1 MTNKV
6 QKINVVTQI
15 FFLLHKTITEKR
27 MKNRNLTTA
36 DEKYLV
42 RSLNERLRLSP
53 LKSDIRSVGQV
64 PFLGA
69 VNFAAKRLVARLKP
83 FLA

>member
-1 MTNKV
+1 
-6 QKINVVTQI
+6 
-15 FFLLHKTITEKR
+15 LHETITEKR

-53 LKSDIRSVGQV
+53 LKSNIHSVGQV
-64 PFLGA
+64 PFLIA
-69 VNFAAKRLVARLKP
+69 VNFDAERLDA
-83 FLA
+83 